1 MALGQPVSVVDQ
13 ELFPDVVDL
22 LTYLQKHPPVHV
34 MVAQFFEAKKGTKGK
49 PANREEFTRWAKEL
63 ERK

>member
-34 MVAQFFEAKKGTKGK
+34 MVAQFFETKTTKRK
-49 PANREEFTRWAKEL
+49 PSNREEFTRWAKEL

>member
-1 MALGQPVSVVDQ
+1 MALGQPVSVIDN

-22 LTYLQKHPPVHV
+22 LEYLRTHPPVHV
-34 MVAQFFEAKKGTKGK
+34 MLAQFFEAKTTSRK
-49 PANREEFTRWAKEL
+49 PSTRAEFEGWAKEL

>member
-1 MALGQPVSVVDQ
+1 MALGQPASVVDQ

-22 LTYLQKHPPVHV
+22 LTYLQRNPPVHV
-34 MVAQFFEAKKGTKGK
+34 MLAQFFEAKKATKRK
-49 PANREEFTRWAKEL
+49 PANREEFTRWAKKL